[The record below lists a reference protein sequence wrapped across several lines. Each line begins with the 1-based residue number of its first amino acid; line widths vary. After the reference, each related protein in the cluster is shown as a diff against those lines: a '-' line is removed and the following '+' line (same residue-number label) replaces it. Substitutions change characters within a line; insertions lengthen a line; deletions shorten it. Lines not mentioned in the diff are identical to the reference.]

1 MQLQV
6 LETTNRFPTDFLFA
20 CKLDISDPLATG
32 AVLGVAP
39 RFCHVSSETLSD
51 VKKKIAL

>member
-6 LETTNRFPTDFLFA
+6 LETTNRFPTDFLLA